1 MNQRARLSLLVTQI
15 FIAGLMFALFGRLF
29 YLQIAAGPTYRDAA
43 LSIQSRDVVTPAN
56 RGFIVDSSGVPL
68 ALNKVGLAVTVD
80 RTKIDK
86 LSDKGESV
94 IQDLVKLL
102 GLDFA
107 DVWQRTRLCGELP
120 KGQKAGCWTGSRFQP
135 ISITKEADPQIAL
148 KIVELSDRYP
158 GISATP
164 VAIRNYPETLGT
176 NAGHVLGYVGPLTEE
191 DLSGASG
198 RSYFRSESIGK
209 AGLEIKYDEYLR
221 GIPGIK
227 TLIVDR
233 KEAVTTT
240 SKNTKPTAGNHL
252 VTSLDVR
259 IQSAAELA
267 LNDAVKRARASG
279 YRADGGAAVVMDVR
293 NGQVL
298 ALASNPTFDPNA
310 FERGLTVKQA
320 SNLFSEKAGVP
331 ALNRALQS
339 LYAPG
344 STFKVVSLIAAKDA
358 GYSLKAN
365 YACPSEF
372 QVGNRAFQ
380 NFESKSRGT
389 LSMKRAI
396 AVSCDTIWYK
406 IAYDEW
412 VRDGGLRPKSNPND
426 YFFNAAK
433 KFQMGQK
440 TGIDLPSESAGRLA
454 NREWRKNW
462 YAQNKDYYCNY
473 KDRAP
478 KASQTAFLL
487 QLARENCLDGD
498 KIRAGDAV
506 NFSIGQ
512 GDTVITPIKLAQM
525 YAAIAN
531 GGTIWKPTVAKAIVK
546 TDGTVLKTF
555 SPEKLGNLGED
566 QATLSFLQDAL
577 HEVTIS
583 GTSAGVFASF
593 PIPTS
598 GKTGTAQVFG
608 KNPNGSAKSDTSWYA
623 GYAPTNNPRYVAV
636 MMVSQGGFGA
646 GTSGLG
652 VRKIFETIFGVQ
664 GGKVNPELQV
674 FPEGMPPTKLP
685 RISPA
690 TKPKPSILAPG
701 TTGQQAPATPSPQAK
716 VKSKV
721 KAQR

>member
-1 MNQRARLSLLVTQI
+1 MNQRARLTLLVTQI

-80 RTKIDK
+80 RTQIDK
-86 LSDKGESV
+86 LPDKGESV

-135 ISITKEADPQIAL
+135 IPITKEADPQIAL

-164 VAIRNYPETLGT
+164 VAIRHYPETLGT
-176 NAGHVLGYVGPLTEE
+176 NAGHVLGYVGPLTEK
-191 DLSGASG
+191 DLSGVSG

-240 SKNTKPTAGNHL
+240 SKNTKPIAGNHL

-293 NGQVL
+293 NGEVL

-320 SNLFSEKAGVP
+320 NNLFSEQAGVP
-331 ALNRALQS
+331 ALNRALQG

-344 STFKVVSLIAAKDA
+344 STFKAVSVIAAKDA

-380 NFESKSRGT
+380 NFESKSQGT
-389 LSMKRAI
+389 LTMKRAI

-440 TGIDLPSESAGRLA
+440 TGIDLPSESSGRLA

-512 GDTVITPIKLAQM
+512 GDTLVTPIQM
-525 YAAIAN
+525 ATIYAAIAN
-531 GGTIWKPTVAKAIVK
+531 GGTLYQPQIARAFVTSTGKVTKEFNPVVIGK
-546 TDGTVLKTF
+546 TPQTAADTAFLHRALRAVVTRGT
-555 SPEKLGNLGED
+555 
-566 QATLSFLQDAL
+566 A
-577 HEVTIS
+577 
-583 GTSAGVFASF
+583 AGVFAGF
-593 PIPTS
+593 PVAVS
-598 GKTGTAQVFG
+598 GKTGTGQVLG
-608 KNPNGSAKSDTSWYA
+608 RNANGSAKDDTSWFSS
-623 GYAPTNNPRYVAV
+623 YAPSDNPQYAV
-636 MMVSQGGFGA
+636 IMVVSQGGFGA
-646 GTSGLG
+646 SVSAVG
-652 VRKIFETIFGVQ
+652 VKDIYSTIFGVK
-664 GGKVNPELQV
+664 GSTVHPELAV
-674 FPEGMPPTKLP
+674 FSPSGPTRTLPKLDIKNAQEYKEP
-685 RISPA
+685 KLVSPTPVVTSTT
-690 TKPKPSILAPG
+690 TK
-701 TTGQQAPATPSPQAK
+701 K
-716 VKSKV
+716 VK
-721 KAQR
+721 R

>member
-135 ISITKEADPQIAL
+135 IPITKEADPQIAL

-331 ALNRALQS
+331 ALNRALQG

-344 STFKVVSLIAAKDA
+344 STFKAVSLIAAKDA
-358 GYSLKAN
+358 GYSLKAS

-380 NFESKSRGT
+380 NFESKSQGT

-440 TGIDLPSESAGRLA
+440 TGIDLPSESSGRLA

-555 SPEKLGNLGED
+555 APEKLGNLGED

-701 TTGQQAPATPSPQAK
+701 TTGQQAPATPSPQTK